1 VTVSQAAKNRRDR
14 AAAARDAA
22 NADERRRE
30 RLVRVVGA
38 VTVVAVVVGIIGVA
52 LIARGSSD
60 GDSALAAP
68 TADPNAAVPQ
78 SVLPADDEYRYGVP
92 YGTATPDA
100 PVLEVWEDV
109 QCPAC
114 AAVEQANGE
123 GLAALADAGRIQLI
137 WRPATFLDRA
147 NLGADPAVANSSTR
161 ATAAWGCAIDAGVT
175 REFHDLLYAN
185 QPVEGQGWT
194 DEQLTGLGAEAGLSG
209 AALDEFTQCVADGT
223 YLGWAANSGAAF
235 QEDGIAGTPYALLNG
250 VEVPTELLVDQAA
263 LEQLVDAAAAAGSGD
278 PESAPSPAA
287 S

>member
-1 VTVSQAAKNRRDR
+1 MSQAAKNRRDR

-30 RLVRVVGA
+30 RLVRIVGA

-52 LIARGSSD
+52 LVARNSSSTD
-60 GDSALAAP
+60 DAIAAP
-68 TADPNAAVPQ
+68 TADPNAALP
-78 SVLPADDEYRYGVP
+78 STVLPSDDERRYGVP
-92 YGTATPDA
+92 YGTGAADV
-100 PVLEVWEDV
+100 PVLEIWEDF

-123 GLAALADAGRIQLI
+123 GIAALAEAGKVQLI

-161 ATAAWGCAIDAGVT
+161 ATAAWGCAIDAGKT
-175 REFHDLLYAN
+175 REYHDTLYAN
-185 QPVEGQGWT
+185 HPVNEGEGFT
-194 DEQLTGLGAEAGLSG
+194 DEQLIAFAGEAGITGAE
-209 AALDEFTQCVADGT
+209 LDTFTQCVTDGT

-235 QEDGIAGTPYALLNG
+235 QEDGIAGTPYGILNG
-250 VEVPTELLVDQAA
+250 VEVPTEILADQKSLEALVQKAA
-263 LEQLVDAAAAAGSGD
+263 EAGATS
-278 PESAPSPAA
+278 PSPAA

>member
-1 VTVSQAAKNRRDR
+1 MSQAAKNRRDR

-30 RLVRVVGA
+30 RLVRIVGA

-52 LIARGSSD
+52 LVARNSSSG
-60 GDSALAAP
+60 GDAIAAP
-68 TADPNAAVPQ
+68 SADPNAALPAT
-78 SVLPADDEYRYGVP
+78 VLPTDDERRYGVP

-100 PVLEVWEDV
+100 PVLEIWEDF

-123 GLAALADAGRIQLI
+123 NIAALAESGKIQLV
-137 WRPATFLDRA
+137 WRPATFLDRV
-147 NLGADPAVANSSTR
+147 NLGAAAAVANSSSR
-161 ATAAWGCAIDAGVT
+161 ATAAWGCAIDAGAT
-175 REFHDLLYAN
+175 REYHDLLYAN
-185 QPVEGQGWT
+185 QPATEGEGWT
-194 DEQLTGLGAEAGLSG
+194 DEQLTGFGAEAGLSG

-235 QEDGIAGTPYALLNG
+235 QEDGIAGTPYAILNG
-250 VEVPTELLVDQAA
+250 VEVPTEILADQASLEALVDKAA
-263 LEQLVDAAAAAGSGD
+263 EAGSGD
-278 PESAPSPAA
+278 PAVSPSPAA